1 MENAPLLPRGLTHS
15 ITHSTGTSTEV
26 LQGYQIDPG
35 RATIV
40 GKFQSLDHASYGSD
54 DTFSTRH
61 TDDADAIQL
70 PHIIVSDV
78 PK

>member
-1 MENAPLLPRGLTHS
+1 M
-15 ITHSTGTSTEV
+15 

-54 DTFSTRH
+54 DKFSARH